1 MRTKSDKVA
10 VIVLSGNGL
19 VVELLRHDDASQ
31 SGKDALLTHGFV
43 KAGLV
48 VENLDRTLAVLK
60 ARNVQIAY
68 GPYPA
73 KANVMS
79 NFIIKDNSGNLIQLF
94 GK

>member
-1 MRTKSDKVA
+1 
-10 VIVLSGNGL
+10 
-19 VVELLRHDDASQ
+19 VELLQHDDAVA
-31 SGKDALLTHGFV
+31 SGKDSLLTHGYV

-48 VENLDRTLAVLK
+48 VENLDKTLAALK

-73 KANVMS
+73 RGNSMS
-79 NFIIKDNSGNLIQLF
+79 NFIIKDNSGNLIQFF